1 MKHLMLLAFFL
12 IAAPVFSQKSIDGVL
27 KKMNKKSVPY
37 LKVDAIDPTVPYTFL
52 DARAVKEYE
61 VSHIDKSIFVDFDT
75 FDRTNLSALLPDKN
89 NVIVVYCSV
98 GVRSEIIGEKL
109 LKLGYKKVYNLYG
122 GIFEWK
128 NKGRKVVNMQ
138 GVATDSVH
146 TYNREWSQ
154 YLHKGTKVYED

>member
-1 MKHLMLLAFFL
+1 MKHLFILAFFL
-12 IAAPVFSQKSIDGVL
+12 IAAPAFSQKSIATVL
-27 KKMNKKSVPY
+27 KKLNKETVPY
-37 LKVDAIDPTVPYTFL
+37 IKVDAIDPKVNYTFL
-52 DARAVKEYE
+52 DARAIKEYE
-61 VSHIDKSIFVDFDT
+61 VSHLEKSVFVDFDT

-89 NVIVVYCSV
+89 SVIVVYCSV

-138 GVATDSVH
+138 GIATDSVH
-146 TYNREWSQ
+146 TYNSEWSQ
-154 YLHKGTKVYED
+154 YLQKGTKVYED